1 MNGKEKPYVR
11 EAHYEDCASL
21 APRLRAEDV
30 LELHYATGKTPFNV
44 LRESFEL
51 SPKCW
56 AVIHKDK
63 VIALFGVSHAGNV
76 GVPWMLA
83 SDELKDIKKSFLR
96 ECKDYVARMG
106 EGHDLLTNYVW
117 VGNTVHIQWL
127 KWLGFTFLD
136 PVEFGIYKKPFMQFF
151 MRFR

>member
-1 MNGKEKPYVR
+1 MGTQEKPYVR
-11 EAHYEDCASL
+11 DAVYEDTASL

-30 LELHYATGKTPFNV
+30 TELYYATGKTPLQV
-44 LRESFEL
+44 LRKSYEL
-51 SPKCW
+51 SNKCW
-56 AVIHKDK
+56 AVIYKEK
-63 VIALFGVSHAGNV
+63 VIALFGVSDAGKV

-117 VGNTVHIQWL
+117 VGNEIHIQWL

-136 PVEFGIYKKPFMQFF
+136 PIEYGFAKKPFMQFF
-151 MRFR
+151 MKFR